1 MRINQTTISALVIGL
16 SSLLICRPVLILAVP
31 AQPENPAHIIESPL
45 HRQAEELDK
54 TGFDALS
61 GNAQT
66 GLDYFQSGRLDQARE
81 KFEETIRQA
90 RQSGNSYVLA
100 SSRTNLGNVK
110 SVLEQFDAARN
121 DYLESAKIGAENG
134 HPNIAA
140 RAYANA
146 ARNEILQGHGESA
159 SDLLRSAHEQI
170 QTLAETREKAE
181 LELGLGHL
189 LRQNAFIKKPLKSD
203 SELAYKSLTEG
214 IKIAETLGLDDLRA
228 YGYGYLGSLYLDQ
241 IRLTEALELTG
252 RAEFVAQSINRPDI
266 LYRWQWQ
273 NGRIMAR
280 QGARVEAIAAYRRA
294 IATLQPIRGEAR
306 ASTVIPGPQGIIDD
320 LYVELADLLLQ
331 EEKLPDAELLAVRDI
346 IEQGKAAELED
357 YYRDDCVSAW
367 LNKASGIDR
376 LTARTAALYP
386 IMLSDRLELLLSLPE
401 GLQRY
406 TVYRDRSE
414 VRREVKRLRAALEN
428 RGTPEFL
435 PYAQALYDL
444 LIRPVAADLIKSRIE
459 TLVFVPDAS
468 FRIIPLAALHDGK
481 DFLIKRY
488 AVATSP
494 GLTLTDPHPIQH
506 ESARALVA
514 GLSDGVQGFQPLPNV
529 QDEIRNIIKHFPA
542 TVLENHSFSVDNFRQ
557 QLMETPCRIVHI
569 ASHGQFNRSVANT
582 FVLAADGKIS
592 LDELGEMMGVS
603 RYRNEPIELLTLS
616 ACQTA
621 AGDNQAALG
630 LAGVAVKAGA
640 RSALASLWFINDTAS
655 ADLVSEFYRQLKNPE
670 MSKAKALQKAQ
681 WALLNDE
688 RYEHPG
694 YWAPFLMIGN
704 WL

>member
-1 MRINQTTISALVIGL
+1 M
-16 SSLLICRPVLILAVP
+16 AVS
-31 AQPENPAHIIESPL
+31 AQPENPASIIKAPL
-45 HRQAEELDK
+45 HRQSEKLDK
-54 TGFDALS
+54 SGFGALTR
-61 GNAQT
+61 NAQT
-66 GLDYFQSGRLDQARE
+66 GLDYFKSGQLDLARE

-90 RQSGNSYVLA
+90 RRSGNSTAMVSAL
-100 SSRTNLGNVK
+100 TNLGNVK
-110 SVLEQFDAARN
+110 SALEQFDGALN
-121 DYLESAKIGAENG
+121 DYLESAKVAAENG
-134 HPNIAA
+134 LHDIAA

-146 ARNEILQGHGESA
+146 ARNEIFQENSESA
-159 SDLLRSAHEQI
+159 SDLLHSAQQHS

-181 LELGLGHL
+181 MVLGLGYL
-189 LRQNAFIKKPLKSD
+189 LRQNAFENKPFESD
-203 SELAYKSLTEG
+203 SELAYHLFTEG
-214 IKIAETLGLDDLRA
+214 IKIAETLGLGDLRA
-228 YGYGYLGSLYLDQ
+228 YGYGYLGALYLDQ
-241 IRLTEALELTG
+241 NRLAEALELTG
-252 RAEFVAQSINRPDI
+252 RAEFVAQAISRPDI
-266 LYRWQWQ
+266 LFRWQWQ
-273 NGRIMAR
+273 TGRILAK
-280 QGARVEAIAAYRRA
+280 QGAKIEAISAYRRA
-294 IATLQPIRGEAR
+294 VATLQPIRGELR
-306 ASTVIPGPQGIIDD
+306 ASTVTPNLSSSIDD
-320 LYVELADLLLQ
+320 LYVELADLLLP

-357 YYRDDCVSAW
+357 YYRDDCVAAW

-386 IMLSDRLELLLSLPE
+386 IMLADRLELLLSLPE

-414 VRREVKRLRAALEN
+414 VRREVKQLRAALES

-481 DFLIKRY
+481 DFLIRRY

-494 GLTLTDPHPIQH
+494 GLTLTDPHPIQR

-514 GLSDGVQGFQPLPNV
+514 GLSEGSQGFQPLPNV
-529 QDEIRNIIKHFPA
+529 RDEIRNIAEQFSSTI
-542 TVLENHSFSVDNFRQ
+542 LENHSFQVNNMRKH
-557 QLMETPCRIVHI
+557 LMENSYRIVHI
-569 ASHGQFNRSVANT
+569 ASHGQFNRTVANT
-582 FVLAADGKIS
+582 FVLASDGKIS
-592 LDELGEMMGVS
+592 LDALGKMMGVS
-603 RYRNEPIELLTLS
+603 RYRNEPVELLTLS

-621 AGDNQAALG
+621 AGDDLAALG

-655 ADLVSEFYRQLKNPE
+655 ANLVSEFYRQLKNPGL
-670 MSKAKALQKAQ
+670 SKAKALQKAQ
-681 WALLNDE
+681 WVLLNDE